1 METLKDVFLL
11 EARDQ
16 LEALETTLL
25 ALERDPGDEAQIHG
39 AFRAAHT
46 IKGSSSMA
54 DAMAITAFTHNLE
67 NVLERMRDG
76 ELVVESELV
85 SALLGCADHVRILLD
100 LFARDAE
107 PDAPTR
113 SQGQALLERLRPWL
127 ESTPEPAAP
136 LAASSADRVEPG
148 GQQRLVNDAWHISLR
163 LGPEIFQRGVE
174 PIGLIRY
181 LAGLGE
187 LVRVLPVTDA
197 LPPPGQMDPELCYLG
212 FEMAFR
218 GAVVQ
223 ADIEEA
229 FAFLQGECALHILPP
244 HSTVAE
250 LGRLLQAQAPGLEA
264 ELAQQLRQADL
275 LDPQDELL
283 LRDWLAGQSAAA
295 PELNLALAPD
305 PILQR
310 DLAASAAP
318 EATPDPALSRR
329 APQGE
334 RSVPVQAQLRV
345 DADKLDRLV
354 DLVGELVIA
363 GAAASVIAA
372 DVGREDLNEAL
383 SVLSGLIED
392 MRDAA
397 MQMRMVQI
405 GATFNRFQRVV
416 RDVSRELGKDI
427 ELITEGGE
435 TELDKSVVEKI
446 GDPLMHLVRN
456 SMDHG
461 IEPAELRLARGKPAR
476 GRVTLSAQ
484 HEAGSI
490 LIQIRD
496 DGGGLDTERILAEA
510 VERKLVQPK
519 QPLSEAEIHQLI
531 FEPGF
536 STAEQVTELS
546 GRGVGMDVVRRN
558 IQALRG
564 SVSVESEPGQGCAFS
579 IRLPLTLAII
589 DGFRVGIGD
598 AHFVIPLDMV
608 AECIQ
613 HDRHARSCDYIN
625 LRGKLLPFV
634 RLRELFGEAGDSAP
648 PEVAENLVVVRH
660 GGQQV
665 GIVVEKLYGEMQ
677 AVIKPLGVMFQG
689 IKGLAGCTLLGNGE
703 IAVVLD
709 IPSLIAQLMRGSGHP
724 PAAALE

>member
-1 METLKDVFLL
+1 MKDVFLL

-25 ALERDPGDEAQIHG
+25 ALERDPGDETQIHG

-54 DAMAITAFTHNLE
+54 EAMGITAFTHNVE
-67 NVLERMRDG
+67 NVLQRMRDG

-85 SALLGCADHVRILLD
+85 SALLGCADHIRVLLD
-100 LFARDAE
+100 FFARDADIDE
-107 PDAPTR
+107 PTR
-113 SQGQALLERLRPWL
+113 SQGQVLLARLKPWL
-127 ESTPEPAAP
+127 EPASVPRQIP
-136 LAASSADRVEPG
+136 LVASPSSASGRG
-148 GQQRLVNDAWHISLR
+148 GEECLGSDAWHISLR
-163 LGPEIFQRGVE
+163 LGQEIFQRGVE

-187 LVRVLPVTDA
+187 LVRVLPITDA
-197 LPPPGQMDPELCYLG
+197 LPAPEQMDAELCYLG

-218 GAVVQ
+218 GAVVR
-223 ADIEEA
+223 ADIEDA
-229 FAFLQGECALHILPP
+229 FAFLQGECVLHILPP
-244 HSTVAE
+244 HSPLAE
-250 LGRLLQAQAPGLEA
+250 LGRVLQVQAPGREV
-264 ELAQQLRQADL
+264 ELAQQLRQVDMLDL
-275 LDPQDELL
+275 DDEALL
-283 LRDWLAGQSAAA
+283 IDWLAGQQSEDAA
-295 PELNLALAPD
+295 PVPVPVPQAETD
-305 PILQR
+305 E
-310 DLAASAAP
+310 LAAPAAVASDAVAP
-318 EATPDPALSRR
+318 RR
-329 APQGE
+329 AQPGQP
-334 RSVPVQAQLRV
+334 SVPAHAQLRV

-372 DVGREDLNEAL
+372 RVGREDLNEAL

-392 MRDAA
+392 MRDSA

-416 RDVSRELGKDI
+416 RDVSRELGKEI
-427 ELITEGGE
+427 ELLTEGGE

-461 IEPAELRLARGKPAR
+461 IESAELRLARGKPAR
-476 GRVTLSAQ
+476 GRLTLRAQ

-496 DGGGLDTERILAEA
+496 DGGGLDTERILAKA

-519 QPLSEAEIHQLI
+519 QTLTEAEIHQLI

-564 SVSVESEPGQGCAFS
+564 SVTVESRPGQGCAFT

-598 AHFVIPLDMV
+598 SHFVIPLDMV

-613 HDRHARSCDYIN
+613 HDRQARSCDYIN

-634 RLRELFGEAGDSAP
+634 RLRELFGDEGDSAVSD
-648 PEVAENLVVVRH
+648 VAENLVVVKH

-689 IKGLAGCTLLGNGE
+689 IKGLAGCTLLGTGE
-703 IAVVLD
+703 IAVILD
-709 IPSLIAQLMRGSGHP
+709 IPSLIAQLMRSSVNH
-724 PAAALE
+724 AAAVLE

>member
-1 METLKDVFLL
+1 MPC
-11 EARDQ
+11 R
-16 LEALETTLL
+16 
-25 ALERDPGDEAQIHG
+25 
-39 AFRAAHT
+39 RAAT
-46 IKGSSSMA
+46 GVAASAAASGRGG
-54 DAMAITAFTHNLE
+54 E
-67 NVLERMRDG
+67 ER
-76 ELVVESELV
+76 LV
-85 SALLGCADHVRILLD
+85 S
-100 LFARDAE
+100 
-107 PDAPTR
+107 
-113 SQGQALLERLRPWL
+113 
-127 ESTPEPAAP
+127 
-136 LAASSADRVEPG
+136 
-148 GQQRLVNDAWHISLR
+148 DAWHISLR

-250 LGRLLQAQAPGLEA
+250 LGRLLQAQAPGREA

-283 LRDWLAGQSAAA
+283 LRDWLAGRSAAA

-496 DGGGLDTERILAEA
+496 DGGGLDSEKILAKA

-598 AHFVIPLDMV
+598 SHFVIPLDMV

-613 HDRHARSCDYIN
+613 HDREARSCDYIN

-648 PEVAENLVVVRH
+648 PGVAENLVVVSH

-689 IKGLAGCTLLGNGE
+689 IKGLAGCTLLGSGE
-703 IAVVLD
+703 IAVILD
-709 IPSLIAQLMRGSGHP
+709 IPSLISQLMRGSVNH

>member
-1 METLKDVFLL
+1 METLKDVFLV

-25 ALERDPGDEAQIHG
+25 ALERDPGDEAQIHS

-54 DAMAITAFTHNLE
+54 DALGITAFTHNVE
-67 NVLERMRDG
+67 NVLQRMRDG

-85 SALLGCADHVRILLD
+85 SALLGCADHVRVLLD
-100 LFARDAE
+100 CFARDAE
-107 PDAPTR
+107 TDEPTL
-113 SQGQALLERLRPWL
+113 SQGQALLARLQPWL
-127 ESTPEPAAP
+127 EPDQAP
-136 LAASSADRVEPG
+136 RLAAVAPAPAGAGRHG
-148 GQQRLVNDAWHISLR
+148 GDARLVSDAWHISLR

-174 PIGLIRY
+174 PVGLIRY

-187 LVRVLPVTDA
+187 LVRVLPITDA
-197 LPPPGQMDPELCYLG
+197 LPPPEQMDAELCYLG

-218 GAVVQ
+218 GAVDR
-223 ADIEEA
+223 ADIEDA
-229 FAFLQGECALHILPP
+229 FTFLQGECALHILPP
-244 HSTVAE
+244 HSSVAE
-250 LGRLLQAQAPGLEA
+250 LGQLLQAQAPGREA
-264 ELAQQLRQADL
+264 ELAQQLRQVDM
-275 LDPQDELL
+275 LDPHDEALL
-283 LRDWLAGQSAAA
+283 SEWLAGQQSADAVTEA
-295 PELNLALAPD
+295 VAVIEAGTHDLVVPAV
-305 PILQR
+305 
-310 DLAASAAP
+310 LAADAP
-318 EATPDPALSRR
+318 ASRR
-329 APQGE
+329 PQQAE
-334 RSVPVQAQLRV
+334 RSAPTHAQLRV

-372 DVGREDLNEAL
+372 RVGREDLNEAL

-392 MRDAA
+392 MRDSA

-416 RDVSRELGKDI
+416 RDVSRELGKEI
-427 ELITEGGE
+427 ELLTEGGE

-461 IEPAELRLARGKPAR
+461 IESAELRLARGKPAR
-476 GRVTLSAQ
+476 GCLTLSAR

-496 DGGGLDTERILAEA
+496 DGGGLDTERILAKA

-519 QPLSEAEIHQLI
+519 QQLSEAEIHQLI

-564 SVSVESEPGQGCAFS
+564 SVTVESWPGQGCAFT

-598 AHFVIPLDMV
+598 SHFVIPLDMV
-608 AECIQ
+608 AECLQ
-613 HDRHARSCDYIN
+613 HHRQSRSCDYIN

-634 RLRELFGEAGDSAP
+634 RLRELFGDENDSAAP
-648 PEVAENLVVVRH
+648 DVAENLVVVRH
-660 GGQQV
+660 AGQQV

-689 IKGLAGCTLLGNGE
+689 IKGLAGCTLLGTGE
-703 IAVVLD
+703 IAVILD
-709 IPSLIAQLMRGSGHP
+709 IPSLIAQLMRRSVNH
-724 PAAALE
+724 AAVVLE

>member
-1 METLKDVFLL
+1 M
-11 EARDQ
+11 
-16 LEALETTLL
+16 
-25 ALERDPGDEAQIHG
+25 
-39 AFRAAHT
+39 
-46 IKGSSSMA
+46 
-54 DAMAITAFTHNLE
+54 
-67 NVLERMRDG
+67 
-76 ELVVESELV
+76 
-85 SALLGCADHVRILLD
+85 
-100 LFARDAE
+100 
-107 PDAPTR
+107 
-113 SQGQALLERLRPWL
+113 
-127 ESTPEPAAP
+127 
-136 LAASSADRVEPG
+136 
-148 GQQRLVNDAWHISLR
+148 
-163 LGPEIFQRGVE
+163 
-174 PIGLIRY
+174 
-181 LAGLGE
+181 
-187 LVRVLPVTDA
+187 LPVTDA
-197 LPPPGQMDPELCYLG
+197 LPSPAQMDPELCYLG
-212 FEMAFR
+212 FEIAFR

-229 FAFLQGECALHILPP
+229 FAFLQGECSLHILPP

-250 LGRLLQAQAPGLEA
+250 LGRLLQAQAPGREA
-264 ELAQQLRQADL
+264 GLAQQLRQAGL
-275 LDPQDELL
+275 LDAQDEPL
-283 LRDWLAGQSAAA
+283 LRDWLARQPAAGA
-295 PELNLALAPD
+295 VAQRPLPAQDAVLHPDLHPEQGHGALHD
-305 PILQR
+305 V
-310 DLAASAAP
+310 AA
-318 EATPDPALSRR
+318 SRR
-329 APQGE
+329 APPGE
-334 RSVPVQAQLRV
+334 RAAAAPAQAQLRV

-416 RDVSRELGKDI
+416 RDVSHELGKDI

-476 GRVTLSAQ
+476 GRVTLGAQ

-496 DGGGLDTERILAEA
+496 DGGGLDTEKILAKA
-510 VERKLVQPK
+510 IERKLVQPK
-519 QPLSEAEIHQLI
+519 QSLSEADIHQLI

-564 SVSVESEPGQGCAFS
+564 SVSVESEPGRGCAFS

-608 AECIQ
+608 AECLQ
-613 HDRHARSCDYIN
+613 HDRQPRSCDYIN

-634 RLRELFGEAGDSAP
+634 RLRDLFGEAGDSAP
-648 PEVAENLVVVRH
+648 PAVAENLVVVSH

-665 GIVVEKLYGEMQ
+665 GIVVERLYGEMQ

-709 IPSLIAQLMRGSGHP
+709 IPTLIAQLMRGAGNP
-724 PAAALE
+724 PAAMLE